1 MQIELFYNL
10 LTRCEFKFTTDS
22 RNIPKGGIFFALKGD
37 HFNGNEFA
45 LQAIESGASYA
56 VVDEI
61 IQENDQLI
69 LVNDVLTFLQELSHF
84 HRNCFDIPV
93 LAVAGSNGKTTT
105 KNIIE
110 TILKQRYKTHCTKGN
125 FNNHIGVPITLL
137 SIPIDCEIAI
147 IELGTNNPGEIAEL
161 SQLVAP
167 THGIITNIGKE
178 HLEGFGTLEAVA
190 KEESELF
197 HYLLKNDGIV
207 FVNEDDEWLKRMS
220 RAIQRKQY
228 YSKNNIEIKALVPS
242 ICFDYQNIE
251 ITSPLMGDY
260 NLDNILSSIAI
271 GEHFKVPLN
280 DIQQGILSYQPDN
293 NRSQWIELNSND
305 ILLDAYNANPSSMK
319 AAIKNFDL
327 LPHKNKIIILGDMFE
342 MGNAAQKEHEEL
354 LQFAITFD
362 FDTIYLLGD
371 NFKKISENQD
381 IYTCD
386 NIQELGKKIKA
397 KNYKNTAILVKG
409 SRGMKM
415 ELVLDF
421 I

>member
-61 IQENDQLI
+61 IKENDQLI

-197 HYLLKNDGIV
+197 HYLLKNNGIV

-220 RAIQRKQY
+220 RAIQRKQC

-319 AAIKNFDL
+319 AAIKNFNL

-415 ELVLDF
+415 ERVLDF